1 MKFACNF
8 AAGLLSLLPALVFAE
23 SDIDR
28 LIADTG
34 IRKGSVHA
42 RDLPGWQ
49 GADKIL
55 VSDFG
60 GLAGELQ
67 PHFPNINFVAFSSIA
82 DAKQHAAGADAIIGT
97 CDADLLAAAP
107 DVKWVQVFSAGVD
120 RCIPNEG
127 IESGRVMLTN
137 MQKMSSPV
145 LAEHA
150 ITMVMSLARGLI
162 AHGKLMKT
170 GEWRRRDPSTAQIES
185 VSGKTLLVVGLGGI
199 GTEVAKRGAAVGMR
213 VIGTRRSSREGPDF
227 VEYVGLSDELFK
239 LAAEAD
245 YIVNALPLTDETRG
259 IFDAAFFEAAKDG
272 AYFVSIGRGAS
283 TVTDDLIAAMKSGKI
298 SGAGLDVTDPE
309 PLPSNHPLWQMQNV
323 IITPH
328 IGSAGGNRDRHRVL
342 LRENLRRFVAGDA
355 LYNVVDPAK
364 GY

>member
-1 MKFACNF
+1 MKFDYKF
-8 AAGLLSLLPALVFAE
+8 AAGLLCLMPALVLADPDF
-23 SDIDR
+23 DR
-28 LIADTG
+28 LVAETG
-34 IRKGSVHA
+34 IREGSLDA

-49 GADKIL
+49 GVDRIL

-60 GLAGELQ
+60 GIVGELQ
-67 PHFPNINFVAFSSIA
+67 PKFPDINFITFSSIA

-97 CDADLLAAAP
+97 CDAGLLAAAP

-120 RCIPNEG
+120 RCIPNEAV
-127 IESGRVMLTN
+127 ESGRVMLTN

-162 AHGKLMKT
+162 AHSKLMET
-170 GEWRRRDPSTAQIES
+170 GEWRRGDPSTTRIES
-185 VSGKTLLVVGLGGI
+185 TSGKTLLVVGLGGI
-199 GTEVAKRGAAVGMR
+199 GTEVAKRGAALGMR
-213 VIGTRRSSREGPDF
+213 VIGTRRSSREGPDY
-227 VEYVGLSDELFK
+227 VEYVGLSDELFE
-239 LAAEAD
+239 LAARAD

-259 IFDAAFFEAAKDG
+259 IFDAAFFAAAKDG

-283 TVTDDLIAAMKSGKI
+283 TVTDDLIAAMESGKI

-309 PLPSNHPLWQMQNV
+309 PLPPDHPLWQMQNV

-328 IGSAGGNRDRHRVL
+328 IGGAGGNRERHLVL
-342 LRENLRRFVAGDA
+342 LQENLRRFVAGDA
-355 LYNVVDPAK
+355 LYNVVDPAR